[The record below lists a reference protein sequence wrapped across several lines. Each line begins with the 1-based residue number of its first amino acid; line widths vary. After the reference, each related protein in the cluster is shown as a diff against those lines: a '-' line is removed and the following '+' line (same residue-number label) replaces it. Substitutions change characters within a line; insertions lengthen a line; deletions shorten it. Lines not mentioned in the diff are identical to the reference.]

1 MQIKYSTMKNSEAV
15 SKVINSFKFLNKDE
29 RISKRYVLRLL
40 RDASKN
46 LISQKLLDR
55 TISEESNLYSK
66 IDCFEFQEVEIVSCP
81 IIEFRRCNTLMKSK
95 KPLPELVFSRNG
107 SSIKEITSLDDFT
120 EVYLTTPE
128 QYRKDRKRQYYASED
143 TYLYVDIDNY
153 AYIVDKPIQAVNIV
167 VLTMKTDEVEEASA
181 CSKDSSCKSGWDYN
195 FIVPDKLEE
204 TVFKEVLQILAGT
217 YAARREDENPNNLVG
232 Q

>member
-1 MQIKYSTMKNSEAV
+1 MKNSEAV

-55 TISEESNLYSK
+55 TISEESNLYTK
-66 IDCFEFQEVEIVSCP
+66 IECFEFHQIDIVSCP
-81 IIEFRRCNTLMKSK
+81 IIEFRRCNVLMKSK

-120 EVYLTTPE
+120 EIYLTTPD
-128 QYRKDRKRQYYASED
+128 QYRRDSKRQYFSKRD
-143 TYLYVDIDNY
+143 TYLYIDTDNY
-153 AYIVDKPIQAVNIV
+153 AYIVDKPIEAVNITI
-167 VLTMKTDEVEEASA
+167 LTLKTDEVEEASA
-181 CSKDSSCKSGWDYN
+181 CSGNSSCKSGWEYD
-195 FIVPDKLEE
+195 FIVPDKLED
-204 TVFKEVLQILAGT
+204 TVFKQVLQILSNP
-217 YAARREDENPNNLVG
+217 YSARRADQSPNNIEG
-232 Q
+232 A